1 MRKICLIAKENA
13 EVFNSY
19 FNNAVMPLNLQC
31 DREYL
36 SDISDENDPIMF
48 YCINVCQKQVY

>member
-36 SDISDENDPIMF
+36 NDASDENDLIMF
-48 YCINVCQKQVY
+48 YCINV